1 MLLSRNQIL
10 IARYEIRRIELN
22 MYEMRK
28 INITKDSDKLFE
40 LVSVAGEVIL
50 PGQTKF
56 LNAYEF
62 QSWLLEKMN
71 GFFCELHV
79 IQENSETKELIG
91 YALIY
96 DYRVYDRHCSLCIYS
111 TRNIEPNL
119 WASFIDE
126 LFKEYPLNKV
136 FWKVASSNIRYLE
149 LAKELG
155 FSEEMVLKEYIY
167 QGGRYLDV
175 CVLGKSRK
183 PLEED

>member
-1 MLLSRNQIL
+1 M
-10 IARYEIRRIELN
+10 
-22 MYEMRK
+22 
-28 INITKDSDKLFE
+28 
-40 LVSVAGEVIL
+40 
-50 PGQTKF
+50 
-56 LNAYEF
+56 
-62 QSWLLEKMN
+62 
-71 GFFCELHV
+71 

-126 LFKEYPLNKV
+126 LFKE
-136 FWKVASSNIRYLE
+136 
-149 LAKELG
+149 LG
-155 FSEEMVLKEYIY
+155 FSEEMVLMEYIY